1 MIILFGIILIV
12 AVCLVI
18 AFGSHSLNNPGHL
31 AQIISMSPAR
41 TKLIKWAVGLL
52 LMCAGVA
59 LLLHL

>member
-12 AVCLVI
+12 AGCLVI
-18 AFGSHSLNNPGHL
+18 TFGSRSLNNPGHL